1 MSVRTSARAPGAD
14 ECEKMDGG
22 GFIMDNMDPTLSEL
36 GDEFTLGDID
46 EMLQFVSNNSEFSD
60 LFDDPMQNGQA
71 HPVQS
76 ANPITMTTTTSAPP
90 VVATPTTYA
99 PVQSIAVSQQSR
111 TTPLLQPRPQ
121 THIQVTAS
129 SVPMQT
135 QTIASFP
142 MQAQTLQTQTH
153 TVMITPT
160 ATQQRFIQNPVIC
173 HQNPNA
179 AFQVLQPQVPSIVTS
194 PQVQPMAIQHQR
206 VLTPAA
212 QTIQTI
218 SAAPTAV
225 HTVTPQVQQVPV
237 LVHQPQILKTDS
249 LVFTTMQNPTGITTL
264 TTPIQ
269 TAVQVP
275 TLVGSNILT
284 TVPVMMGGGDKV
296 PIKQLPSGPAQCTNV
311 TRAGPEQNTAAAM
324 GMGGVVKEGERRT
337 THNII
342 EKRYRS
348 SINDKILELRDLVM
362 GNDTKMHKSGVL
374 RKAIDY
380 IKYLQQVN
388 QKLRQENL
396 ALKMASQK
404 HKSVC
409 VVDEVS
415 VMTPPPSDSG
425 SASPQFSIDSE
436 PNSPLLEPLKSEPAS
451 PPSAVGVMD
460 RSRVLL
466 CALTFLCVSLNPLP
480 SLIGSDQYSASSWP
494 GGESFIPSRS
504 IMGLPAQTQSFG
516 AWLWCVLVW
525 VLSGVGVVWGCVRI
539 LYLWEPVTPL
549 HSPTSVMFWRHR
561 KQADLQLQRG
571 DYSAA
576 VSSLETCLSV
586 LSRALPSTTFDL
598 ACSLSWNLI
607 RYCLRRPTPLGWL
620 VRLIGGK
627 HEGEESQISSRD
639 AALVYHQLGRLQLT
653 GKLSER
659 SGMWGVCVCLNA
671 VNLSESARGKMAPT
685 EHAQIYI
692 TTAISLRKTT
702 LGKQLSFLPAYILSC
717 AESLFSD
724 SKPPDSL
731 RWLFTPLARQFFL
744 SCDWSVKAENCDGV
758 FSSEREQVDPIAQLH
773 RRFCEKLLERA
784 IHTLIQPH
792 SDTESVKHKDESGE
806 FSGVM
811 EFLQLLNSCTDDSAS
826 PTPPFPALANQN
838 SASVSDPVCRW
849 WALVLK
855 AAVHWL
861 QRDDAAV
868 RSLLAE
874 AERMPR
880 SLHSLDHPL
889 LKAVLALCKAVQMS
903 VCPQKG
909 EGTLGCLT
917 HCNRASAYLHNSIT
931 HTPTHT
937 WLHKGAELL
946 VCDLLLTL
954 RTSLWQRGGGANGE
968 SSPAPSP
975 QLAGFQRDLSSLRKL
990 GQGYAQAQHKVFL
1003 HETTVRLMAGASPTR
1018 THQLLEHSLRR
1029 RTHSYKDGVCVPGE
1043 RERAHAI
1050 MLVCRHLP
1058 LSLHRTHLLAHA
1070 KHTLQRVGDIHTLHA
1085 IAAS

>member
-1 MSVRTSARAPGAD
+1 
-14 ECEKMDGG
+14 MDGG

-60 LFDDPMQNGQA
+60 LFDDPMQTGPA
-71 HPVQS
+71 HAVQS
-76 ANPITMTTTTSAPP
+76 TNPITMTTTTSAPAA
-90 VVATPTTYA
+90 VATPTTRA
-99 PVQSIAVSQQSR
+99 TVQSIAISQQSR

-121 THIQVTAS
+121 PQTHIQVAAS
-129 SVPMQT
+129 SVPLHT

-142 MQAQTLQTQTH
+142 VHTQTLQTQTQ

-160 ATQQRFIQNPVIC
+160 APQQRFIQNPIIC

-194 PQVQPMAIQHQR
+194 SQVQPMAIQHQR
-206 VLTPAA
+206 LLTPAA

-218 SAAPTAV
+218 SAAPAAL
-225 HTVTPQVQQVPV
+225 HTVAPQ
-237 LVHQPQILKTDS
+237 
-249 LVFTTMQNPTGITTL
+249 MQ
-264 TTPIQ
+264 
-269 TAVQVP
+269 QVP
-275 TLVGSNILT
+275 TLMGSNILT
-284 TVPVMMGGGDKV
+284 TVPVVMGGGDKL
-296 PIKQLPSGPAQCTNV
+296 PIKQLPSGPSQCTSV
-311 TRAGPEQNTAAAM
+311 TRPVPEQSTPVAM

-396 ALKMASQK
+396 TLKMASQK

-415 VMTPPPSDSG
+415 VMTPSPSDSG

-451 PPSAVGVMD
+451 PPSVGVMD

-480 SLIGSDQYSASSWP
+480 SLIGSDSSSSWP
-494 GGESFIPSRS
+494 GGESFIRSRS
-504 IMGLPAQTQSFG
+504 VLWLPAQTQNF
-516 AWLWCVLVW
+516 
-525 VLSGVGVVWGCVRI
+525 
-539 LYLWEPVTPL
+539 
-549 HSPTSVMFWRHR
+549 
-561 KQADLQLQRG
+561 
-571 DYSAA
+571 
-576 VSSLETCLSV
+576 
-586 LSRALPSTTFDL
+586 
-598 ACSLSWNLI
+598 
-607 RYCLRRPTPLGWL
+607 
-620 VRLIGGK
+620 
-627 HEGEESQISSRD
+627 
-639 AALVYHQLGRLQLT
+639 

-659 SGMWGVCVCLNA
+659 SSMWGVCVCLNA
-671 VNLSESARGKMAPT
+671 VNLSESARGKMAPI

-692 TTAISLRKTT
+692 TTAISLRKTA
-702 LGKQLSFLPAYILSC
+702 LGKQLSFLPAYLLSC

-724 SKPPDSL
+724 SKPPDCL
-731 RWLFTPLARQFFL
+731 RWLFMPLARQFFL
-744 SCDWSVKAENCDGV
+744 SCDWSVKAENCEGV

-784 IHTLIQPH
+784 VHTLIQPH
-792 SDTESVKHKDESGE
+792 TDTERVKHREESGE
-806 FSGVM
+806 FGGVM
-811 EFLQLLNSCTDDSAS
+811 EFLQLLNSCTDDSTSPAS
-826 PTPPFPALANQN
+826 PFPALANQN

-861 QRDDAAV
+861 QRDDASV

-880 SLHSLDHPL
+880 ALHSLDHPL
-889 LKAVLALCKAVQMS
+889 PKAVLALCKAMQMS

-968 SSPAPSP
+968 PSPAPSP

-990 GQGYAQAQHKVFL
+990 GQGYTQVQHKVFL

-1029 RTHSYKDGVCVPGE
+1029 RTHSFKDGVCVPGE

-1070 KHTLQRVGDIHTLHA
+1070 KH
-1085 IAAS
+1085 

>member
-1 MSVRTSARAPGAD
+1 
-14 ECEKMDGG
+14 MDGG
-22 GFIMDNMDPTLSEL
+22 GFIMDPMDTTLCEL

-60 LFDDPMQNGQA
+60 LFDDPVQNGPV

-76 ANPITMTTTTSAPP
+76 TNPITMTIPTSAPAA
-90 VVATPTTYA
+90 VATPTTYA

-111 TTPLLQPRPQ
+111 MTPVLQPRPQPQ
-121 THIQVTAS
+121 THIQVAAS
-129 SVPMQT
+129 SVPLQT

-142 MQAQTLQTQTH
+142 VQTQTQ
-153 TVMITPT
+153 TVMITPS

-173 HQNPNA
+173 HQNPSA

-206 VLTPAA
+206 VLTPVT

-249 LVFTTMQNPTGITTL
+249 LVLTTMQNPTGITTL

-269 TAVQVP
+269 TAVQ
-275 TLVGSNILT
+275 TLVGNNIIT
-284 TVPVMMGGGDKV
+284 TVPVMMGGGDKL
-296 PIKQLPSGPAQCTNV
+296 PIKQLPSSPTQCTSV
-311 TRAGPEQNTAAAM
+311 TRAGPEQSTAVAM

-362 GNDTKMHKSGVL
+362 GNDTKMHKSGIL

-404 HKSVC
+404 HKSAC

-425 SASPQFSIDSE
+425 SASPQFSMDSE
-436 PNSPLLEPLKSEPAS
+436 PDSPLLEPLKSEPAS
-451 PPSAVGVMD
+451 PPSPVGVMD

-480 SLIGSDQYSASSWP
+480 SLIGSDQYSPSSWP
-494 GGESFIPSRS
+494 EGESFIPSRS
-504 IMGLPAQTQSFG
+504 LVWLPEQTQSFG
-516 AWLWCVLVW
+516 AWLWCVLPWVMVW
-525 VLSGVGVVWGCVRI
+525 VLSAVGVVWGCVRI

-571 DYSAA
+571 EYSAA

-607 RYCLRRPTPLGWL
+607 RYCLHRPTPLGWL
-620 VRLIGGK
+620 VRLIGGR
-627 HEGEESQISSRD
+627 HEGEESRISSRD
-639 AALVYHQLGRLQLT
+639 AALVYHQLGQLQLT

-659 SGMWGVCVCLNA
+659 SAMWGVCVCLNA

-692 TTAISLRKTT
+692 TAAISLRKTT
-702 LGKQLSFLPAYILSC
+702 LGKQLNFLPAYILSC

-744 SCDWSVKAENCDGV
+744 SCDWSVKAENCEGV

-784 IHTLIQPH
+784 VHTLIQPH
-792 SDTESVKHKDESGE
+792 ADFESVKRKDERGE

-826 PTPPFPALANQN
+826 PTPPFPALANQYT
-838 SASVSDPVCRW
+838 ASVSDPVCRW

-880 SLHSLDHPL
+880 ALHSLDHPL
-889 LKAVLALCKAVQMS
+889 PKAVLALCKAVQIS

-909 EGTLGCLT
+909 EGTLNCLT

-968 SSPAPSP
+968 PSPAPSP

-990 GQGYAQAQHKVFL
+990 GQGYTQAQHKVFL

-1029 RTHSYKDGVCVPGE
+1029 RTHSYKDGVCAPGE

>member
-1 MSVRTSARAPGAD
+1 
-14 ECEKMDGG
+14 MDAGG
-22 GFIMDNMDPTLSEL
+22 GFIMDPMDTTLSEL

-46 EMLQFVSNNSEFSD
+46 EMLQFVSNHSEFSD
-60 LFDDPMQNGQA
+60 LFDDPMQNA
-71 HPVQS
+71 SANPVQS
-76 ANPITMTTTTSAPP
+76 TNPVTVTTTTPAP
-90 VVATPTTYA
+90 VAVTTPTTHA
-99 PVQSIAVSQQSR
+99 QVQSIAVHQQNR

-121 THIQVTAS
+121 PHTHIQVAAS
-129 SVPMQT
+129 PVPLQT

-142 MQAQTLQTQTH
+142 MQTQTLQTQAQ

-160 ATQQRFIQNPVIC
+160 ATQQRFIHNPVIC
-173 HQNPNA
+173 HQNPSA

-194 PQVQPMAIQHQR
+194 PQVGPVTIQHQR
-206 VLTPAA
+206 MLTPAA

-218 SAAPTAV
+218 STPTTV
-225 HTVTPQVQQVPV
+225 HTMAPQVQQL

-249 LVFTTMQNPTGITTL
+249 LVLTTMHNPTGITTL

-284 TVPVMMGGGDKV
+284 TVPVMMGGGDKL
-296 PIKQLPSGPAQCTNV
+296 PIKQLPSTPTQCTSV
-311 TRAGPEQNTAAAM
+311 TRAVPEQNPVGTV
-324 GMGGVVKEGERRT
+324 GPGGVVKEGERRT

-409 VVDEVS
+409 VVDEVC
-415 VMTPPPSDSG
+415 VMTPPASDSG

-436 PNSPLLEPLKSEPAS
+436 PNSPLIESMKSEPAS
-451 PPSAVGVMD
+451 PPSSVCVMD

-480 SLIGSDQYSASSWP
+480 SLIGSDQSGASSWP

-504 IMGLPAQTQSFG
+504 LVWLPAQTQSFG
-516 AWLWCVLVW
+516 AWLWCVLPWVMVW

-549 HSPTSVMFWRHR
+549 HSPTSVTFWRHR
-561 KQADLQLQRG
+561 KQADLHLQRG

-607 RYCLRRPTPLGWL
+607 RYCLHRPTPLGWL

-639 AALVYHQLGRLQLT
+639 AALVYHQLGQLQLT

-659 SGMWGVCVCLNA
+659 GAMWGVCVCLNA
-671 VNLSESARGKMAPT
+671 VNLSESARGKMPPT

-692 TTAISLRKTT
+692 TTAISLRRTT
-702 LGKQLSFLPAYILSC
+702 LGRQLSFLPAYMLSC
-717 AESLFSD
+717 AESLFPD
-724 SKPPDSL
+724 SRPPDSL

-744 SCDWSVKAENCDGV
+744 SCDWSVKAENSDGV
-758 FSSEREQVDPIAQLH
+758 FSSERLQVDPTAQLH
-773 RRFCEKLLERA
+773 RRFCEKLVERA

-792 SDTESVKHKDESGE
+792 ADFESVKHKDESGE

-855 AAVHWL
+855 AAVYWL
-861 QRDDAAV
+861 QRDDATV

-880 SLHSLDHPL
+880 ALHSLDHPL
-889 LKAVLALCKAVQMS
+889 PKAVLALCKAVQMS

-909 EGTLGCLT
+909 EGTQACLT
-917 HCNRASAYLHNSIT
+917 HCNRASAYLHSSIT

-937 WLHKGAELL
+937 WLHKGAEFL

-968 SSPAPSP
+968 PSPAPSP

-990 GQGYAQAQHKVFL
+990 GQGYTQAQHKVFL

-1043 RERAHAI
+1043 RERARAI

>member
-1 MSVRTSARAPGAD
+1 
-14 ECEKMDGG
+14 MDGG
-22 GFIMDNMDPTLSEL
+22 GFIMENMDTSLSEL

-60 LFDDPMQNGQA
+60 LFDDPMQNGPA

-76 ANPITMTTTTSAPP
+76 TNPITMTPATSAPAA
-90 VVATPTTYA
+90 VATPTTHA
-99 PVQSIAVSQQSR
+99 PVQSIAISQQSR

-121 THIQVTAS
+121 PPTHIQVAAS
-129 SVPMQT
+129 SVPLQT
-135 QTIASFP
+135 QTLASFP
-142 MQAQTLQTQTH
+142 MQTQTLQTQTQ

-194 PQVQPMAIQHQR
+194 PQVQPMTIQHQR
-206 VLTPAA
+206 VLTPTA

-225 HTVTPQVQQVPV
+225 HTVTPQVQQV

-249 LVFTTMQNPTGITTL
+249 LVLTTMQNPTGITF
-264 TTPIQ
+264 TTPLQ
-269 TAVQVP
+269 TTVQFP

-284 TVPVMMGGGDKV
+284 TVPVMMGGGDKL
-296 PIKQLPSGPAQCTNV
+296 PIKQLPSGPTQCPSV
-311 TRAGPEQNTAAAM
+311 TRAVPEQSTAVAM

-451 PPSAVGVMD
+451 PPSSVGVMD

-504 IMGLPAQTQSFG
+504 LVWLPAQTQSFG
-516 AWLWCVLVW
+516 AWLWCVLPWVMVW
-525 VLSGVGVVWGCVRI
+525 VLSAVGVVWGCVRI
-539 LYLWEPVTPL
+539 LYIWEPVTPL

-576 VSSLETCLSV
+576 VSSLQTCLSV

-607 RYCLRRPTPLGWL
+607 RYCLHRPTPLGWL

-627 HEGEESQISSRD
+627 HGGEESQISSRD
-639 AALVYHQLGRLQLT
+639 AALVYHQLGQLQLT

-659 SGMWGVCVCLNA
+659 STMWGVCVCLNA

-758 FSSEREQVDPIAQLH
+758 FSSERVQVDPVAQLH

-861 QRDDAAV
+861 QRDDATV

-880 SLHSLDHPL
+880 ALHSLDHPL
-889 LKAVLALCKAVQMS
+889 PKAVLALCKAVQMS

-954 RTSLWQRGGGANGE
+954 RTSLWQRGGGTNGE
-968 SSPAPSP
+968 PSPAPSP

-990 GQGYAQAQHKVFL
+990 GQGYTQAQHKVFL

>member
-1 MSVRTSARAPGAD
+1 
-14 ECEKMDGG
+14 
-22 GFIMDNMDPTLSEL
+22 
-36 GDEFTLGDID
+36 

-60 LFDDPMQNGQA
+60 LFDDPMQSA
-71 HPVQS
+71 PTPPVQS
-76 ANPITMTTTTSAPP
+76 TNPVTVTITSSAPA

-99 PVQSIAVSQQSR
+99 PVQSIAVSHQSR
-111 TTPLLQPRPQ
+111 TTPLLQPRPRPP
-121 THIQVTAS
+121 THIQVAAS
-129 SVPMQT
+129 SVPLQT

-142 MQAQTLQTQTH
+142 VQAQTLQTQTQ
-153 TVMITPT
+153 TVMITPS

-173 HQNPNA
+173 HQNPSA
-179 AFQVLQPQVPSIVTS
+179 AFQVLQ

-206 VLTPAA
+206 VLTPAT

-218 SAAPTAV
+218 SATPTTV

-237 LVHQPQILKTDS
+237 ILLVHQPQILKTDS
-249 LVFTTMQNPTGITTL
+249 LVLTTMQNPTGITTL
-264 TTPIQ
+264 TTPLQ

-275 TLVGSNILT
+275 TLMGGNILT

-296 PIKQLPSGPAQCTNV
+296 PIKQLPAAPTQCASV
-311 TRAGPEQNTAAAM
+311 PRAGQEQGTVVGM
-324 GMGGVVKEGERRT
+324 GVGGVVKEGERRT

-396 ALKMASQK
+396 TLKMASQK
-404 HKSVC
+404 QKSVC

-415 VMTPPPSDSG
+415 ILTPSPSDSG

-436 PNSPLLEPLKSEPAS
+436 PNSPLLDPMKSEPSS
-451 PPSAVGVMD
+451 PPSSVGVMD

-480 SLIGSDQYSASSWP
+480 SLIGSDQYSTSSWP
-494 GGESFIPSRS
+494 GGESFIRSRS
-504 IMGLPAQTQSFG
+504 LVWLPAQTQSFG
-516 AWLWCVLVW
+516 AWLWCVLPWVMVW

-561 KQADLQLQRG
+561 KQADIQLQRG
-571 DYSAA
+571 AYSAA
-576 VSSLETCLSV
+576 VGSLETCLSV

-607 RYCLRRPTPLGWL
+607 RYCLHRPTPLGWL

-639 AALVYHQLGRLQLT
+639 AALVYHQLGQLQLT

-659 SGMWGVCVCLNA
+659 SAMWGVCVSLNA

-692 TTAISLRKTT
+692 TTAISLRKTV
-702 LGKQLSFLPAYILSC
+702 LGKQLSFLPAYLLSC

-731 RWLFTPLARQFFL
+731 RWIFSPLAKQFFL
-744 SCDWSVKAENCDGV
+744 SCDWSVRAENSAGV

-784 IHTLIQPH
+784 IHTLILPH
-792 SDTESVKHKDESGE
+792 TDTDSVKHKDESGE

-849 WALVLK
+849 WSLVLK

-861 QRDDAAV
+861 QRDDATV

-880 SLHSLDHPL
+880 ALHSLDHPL
-889 LKAVLALCKAVQMS
+889 PKAVLALCKAMQMS

-917 HCNRASAYLHNSIT
+917 HCNRASSYLHNSIT

-968 SSPAPSP
+968 PSPAPSP

-990 GQGYAQAQHKVFL
+990 GQGYTQAQHKVFL

-1070 KHTLQRVGDIHTLHA
+1070 KHTLQRVGDIHTL
-1085 IAAS
+1085 